1 MTVMTMMTPS
11 FRYISRMMRGSTTRW
26 GGRVKNKVH
35 ALGGDFDTWRM
46 KEEYV
51 CFERRFYAARVGTTQ
66 RRSPEKGTPGCQ
78 QRPPFDQHQGDHS
91 KVRVESNDERCPA

>member
-1 MTVMTMMTPS
+1 VTVMTMMTPS

-51 CFERRFYAARVGTTQ
+51 CFERRFYSGRRRHDPKKKPRKGLPRLPAAA
-66 RRSPEKGTPGCQ
+66 PL
-78 QRPPFDQHQGDHS
+78 
-91 KVRVESNDERCPA
+91 